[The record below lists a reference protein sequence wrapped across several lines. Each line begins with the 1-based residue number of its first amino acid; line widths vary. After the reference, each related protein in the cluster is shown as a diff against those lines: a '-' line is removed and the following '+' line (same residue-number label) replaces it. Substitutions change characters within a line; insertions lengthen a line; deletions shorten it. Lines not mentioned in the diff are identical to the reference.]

1 MLKISKRKI
10 SPTLQAH
17 FVELQNKVM
26 QERAELLKKLTKSD
40 LVTWAAYLE
49 TTLFCERIV
58 HETALAKR
66 KVGGG
71 MQNTEK
77 ALTSKVLVP
86 KAIDDL
92 VAAGLT
98 VTEQSMKD
106 QIQKYPELQGSKT
119 FNELI
124 SENAIKQHL
133 KNFNK
138 TLRATSS

>member
-1 MLKISKRKI
+1 
-10 SPTLQAH
+10 
-17 FVELQNKVM
+17 
-26 QERAELLKKLTKSD
+26 
-40 LVTWAAYLE
+40 
-49 TTLFCERIV
+49 
-58 HETALAKR
+58 
-66 KVGGG
+66 